1 MIYRRGI
8 GGGATLYAPDSAAEN
23 QRVEFADLTKSF
35 VGGSGVHVS
44 MWPGFWDPTADKTT
58 DAGGTGAAVRTN
70 QTGARITFPVVT
82 GTTFFA
88 VHFDRSIWDA
98 VNGNGQQ
105 WTARPSFWR
114 VRRLIDGVYN
124 SWRYGLRPSSSPGGW
139 VIDHDLDPESTY
151 RYELEPTHYTDHE
164 NFGTSALSPTVP
176 LGDYMREP
184 EITGVVNYVAAEQG
198 AFQQISAFSIDA
210 DATYAVITY
219 SGTSKK
225 ATFICDSNVHGL
237 VLAQTG
243 SATVEIASGN
253 GLGTVEVDARGHA
266 ITGVRQAFENYCTT
280 NGYRPIIHN
289 ISYGG
294 LFLADVPDTVF
305 AGYSFLGVHGLATP
319 PISRYAKRTGYYRAD
334 ATREGRANPSGW
346 APDLV
351 IVALCTNDQVLGFS
365 YAALGTGTPEF
376 LAFSGTPFRDATKAL
391 ANAIH
396 ATYASAKVLMVNNQ
410 FSDAVFGGIVA
421 THQLF
426 EDAMGPSHLNFPQAW
441 GRYVDI
447 RAAVSTSVIPDAF
460 ASLHLTATQHTA
472 VAAALAA
479 DINALAP

>member
-8 GGGATLYAPDSAAEN
+8 GGGSTLFAPESATAN
-23 QRVEFADLTKSF
+23 QRVEFSSLTKSF

-44 MWPGFWDPTADKTT
+44 MWPGWWDPTANKTT
-58 DAGGTGAAVRTN
+58 DAGGTGAKVRTN

-98 VNGNGQQ
+98 INGRGQQ

-114 VRRLIDGVYN
+114 VRRLVDGVYD

-139 VIDHDLDPESTY
+139 VIDHDLDASKSY
-151 RYELEPTHYTDHE
+151 RYELEPTHFTDHL

-184 EITGVVNYVAAEQG
+184 EITGVANYPAAEQG
-198 AFQQISAFSIDA
+198 AFQQITAFSIDA
-210 DATYAVITY
+210 DATYSVITY

-225 ATFICDSNVHGL
+225 FTIVADSNVHGL
-237 VLAQTG
+237 VLSEAG
-243 SATVEIASGN
+243 SATVDIAAGN
-253 GLGTVEVDARGHA
+253 GLGVTTVDARGHA
-266 ITGVRQAFENYCTT
+266 ITGVRQAIENYCTA

-305 AGYSFLGVHGLATP
+305 AGYASLGVYGLAAP
-319 PISRYAKRTGYYRAD
+319 PIFRYSRRTGYYKAD
-334 ATREGRANPSGW
+334 ATREGRVNPSGW
-346 APDLV
+346 APDMV
-351 IVALCTNDQVLGFS
+351 IVALTTNDQVLGFS
-365 YAALGTGTPEF
+365 AFGLSSPEF
-376 LAFSGTPFRDATKAL
+376 LAFSGTAFRDATKAL
-391 ANAIH
+391 ANGIH
-396 ATYASAKVLMVNNQ
+396 STYPSAKVLMVNNQ

-426 EDAMGPSHLNFPQAW
+426 ADAMGASHLNFPQSW

-447 RAAVSTSVIPDAF
+447 RAAVSTTVIPDAF